1 MTLAAV
7 TGTATSL
14 PGTSTTRN
22 SGLASGHVD
31 PEAVTVNLDNRI
43 SLQKLEVFCLVVEL
57 GSVSRA
63 AEKLFVT
70 QPVVSAHLHSVE
82 VRIGVAL
89 FRREGRGI
97 ELTESGQTVHS
108 WAQELLSRRD
118 DLAQELE
125 DLTNGT
131 VGAVSLG
138 SSMSVGNY
146 LLPPILIDF
155 RRQYPG
161 ASLTLTIST
170 PELALEA
177 VRAGHQHFCVVA
189 ANGALESDALVT
201 ELIGK
206 QRFVL
211 VASPADES
219 VAGTVTVGGLRGLSW
234 VAPPRGLAIRRSQDT
249 ALASLGITSRD
260 VAIEMGSAEAMKQ
273 AVRAGIGV
281 ALLWEASVRED
292 IDSGVLR
299 EVTIDGAE
307 LLDSLYIVKHRSKRL
322 TPLQGKLYARLRGM
336 LEQPVASGD

>member
-1 MTLAAV
+1 
-7 TGTATSL
+7 
-14 PGTSTTRN
+14 
-22 SGLASGHVD
+22 
-31 PEAVTVNLDNRI
+31 
-43 SLQKLEVFCLVVEL
+43 
-57 GSVSRA
+57 
-63 AEKLFVT
+63 
-70 QPVVSAHLHSVE
+70 
-82 VRIGVAL
+82 
-89 FRREGRGI
+89 
-97 ELTESGQTVHS
+97 
-108 WAQELLSRRD
+108 
-118 DLAQELE
+118 
-125 DLTNGT
+125 
-131 VGAVSLG
+131 
-138 SSMSVGNY
+138 MSVGNY

-189 ANGALESDALVT
+189 ANGALESDALVA

-211 VASPADES
+211 VASPTDES
-219 VAGTVTVGGLRGLSW
+219 VGGTVTIGGLRGLSW

-249 ALASLGITSRD
+249 ALASLGITSRN

-273 AVRAGIGV
+273 AVRADIGV

-336 LEQPVASGD
+336 LEQPVAFGD

>member
-1 MTLAAV
+1 MK
-7 TGTATSL
+7 
-14 PGTSTTRN
+14 
-22 SGLASGHVD
+22 
-31 PEAVTVNLDNRI
+31 LDNRI

-57 GSVSRA
+57 GGVSRA

-70 QPVVSAHLHSVE
+70 QPVVSAHLHSLE
-82 VRIGVAL
+82 ERIGVAL
-89 FRREGRGI
+89 FRREGRGL
-97 ELTESGQTVHS
+97 ELTESGQVVHS

-118 DLAQELE
+118 DLAQELDE
-125 DLTNGT
+125 LAGGT

-155 RRQYPG
+155 RREHPG

-177 VRAGHQHFCVVA
+177 VQAGRQQFCVVA
-189 ANGALESDALVT
+189 ANGAFESDALVA

-211 VASPADES
+211 VASPDDES
-219 VAGTVTVGGLRGLSW
+219 VGGTVTIGGLRDLSW
-234 VAPPRGLAIRRSQDT
+234 VAPPGGLAIRRSQDA
-249 ALASLGITSRD
+249 ALASLGTTSRN
-260 VAIEMGSAEAMKQ
+260 VAIELGSAEAMKQ
-273 AVRAGIGV
+273 AVRARIGV

-299 EVTIDGAE
+299 EIPIEGAE

-322 TPLQGKLYARLRGM
+322 TPLQSKLYARLRGM
-336 LEQPVASGD
+336 LEARPDCGPEASAEHTDPPAGRDGPR